1 MLIENQAPDI
11 VYYALLGFG
20 PEEGEQFL
28 SIQLDTGSSD
38 FWEKQSS
45 TTFNLKDL
53 VVEEQEFGLVDFVTN
68 DFEPHPYDKQ
78 LDQSQFAFWL
88 GRDADHGTNPE
99 RIGSDIFWSDL
110 APNNNGQWRVPIDDL
125 LVNGTIRISRT

>member
-20 PEEGEQFL
+20 PEEGEQTFK
-28 SIQLDTGSSD
+28 SSTSMK
-38 FWEKQSS
+38 EKQSS

-68 DFEPHPYDKQ
+68 DFEPHPYE
-78 LDQSQFAFWL
+78 L
-88 GRDADHGTNPE
+88 
-99 RIGSDIFWSDL
+99 
-110 APNNNGQWRVPIDDL
+110 
-125 LVNGTIRISRT
+125 